1 MAKKTLRRLDVQH
14 AVKQLRDR
22 LAITQDQL
30 ADMVGSTISGMTISR
45 WELGKLMPQ
54 PKNCRKL
61 AEIAEKQGWWE
72 IACALNPN
80 MSFDDWLLS
89 FKNKEDSWQK
99 YQHCMALSMCAFNLQ
114 MFEPGGSPS
123 YEDVTIFSKMQLLL
137 ATGYELLWHLKK
149 RYEARQ
155 ELMTVPP
162 TAQFRQFWWDLLERD
177 WTPPPFPV
185 RYHFETKTEDD
196 EAKNPSGAK
205 FR

>member
-45 WELGKLMPQ
+45 WGARKADAAT
-54 PKNCRKL
+54 KRYRRKL

-99 YQHCMALSMCAFNLQ
+99 YKHCMVLSMCAFNLQ

-149 RYEARQ
+149 R
-155 ELMTVPP
+155 
-162 TAQFRQFWWDLLERD
+162 F
-177 WTPPPFPV
+177 V
-185 RYHFETKTEDD
+185 R
-196 EAKNPSGAK
+196 NICG
-205 FR
+205 